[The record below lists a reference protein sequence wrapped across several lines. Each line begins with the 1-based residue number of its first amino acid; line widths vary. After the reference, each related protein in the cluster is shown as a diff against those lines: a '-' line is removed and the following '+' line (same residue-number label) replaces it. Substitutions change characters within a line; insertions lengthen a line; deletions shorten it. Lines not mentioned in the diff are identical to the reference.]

1 MRIWPLAHA
10 LLDDDL
16 LPESAGVHH
25 HRKTQEEGASTPSFC
40 VAIFAH
46 ELSLGS
52 TPIAESQGG
61 LSQLC
66 VEVIGRYLN
75 PNSLIPDNRLFS
87 LSVLRAHDVP
97 RIKKQFG
104 PKRRF
109 FVTVT
114 NHATVK
120 KTENVQIDGQGQV
133 VHWNQRLGVL

>member
-10 LLDDDL
+10 FLDDDL

-25 HRKTQEEGASTPSFC
+25 HRKTQEEGASTPSFY

-87 LSVLRAHDVP
+87 FVSPPSARSSTYQEAVWPEEAILCHCDQSCD
-97 RIKKQFG
+97 G
-104 PKRRF
+104 EEDGKRP
-109 FVTVT
+109 
-114 NHATVK
+114 
-120 KTENVQIDGQGQV
+120 D
-133 VHWNQRLGVL
+133 